1 MAGVSYRYPELAD
14 IIATLHVEQLTEHH
28 FRATQLDNPAH
39 HIVGGHIAGQAL
51 MAAARTAPGRTPH
64 SAHTYYVR
72 AGDARRPVDLQ
83 VAVIRDGG
91 TLATRQVTAHQDDQI
106 LLETLASF
114 TAPVEAPDYHQPR
127 PDVPDPD
134 TLPPVQDQLADYAD
148 ELDGLWVRERPFALR
163 YIDAPPRLAQDLPA
177 APPRTRLW
185 WKPTGPVPDDP
196 VLHSCLLTY
205 LTGTTMVEAALTQR
219 RATQVSVF
227 NALID
232 HALWF
237 QRPVDLSDWVLS
249 DQVSPSGVGGR
260 GLASATMYNRSGQ
273 LVCTAT
279 QELYFGRGRT

>member
-1 MAGVSYRYPELAD
+1 MSYRFPALAD
-14 IIATLHVEQLTEHH
+14 VIATLKVEPLTEHR

-51 MAAARTAPGRTPH
+51 MAAALTAPGRVPH

-72 AGDARRPVDLQ
+72 AGDASRPVELR

-91 TLATRQVTAHQDDQI
+91 TLATRQVTAHQDDTI

-114 TAPVEAPDYHQPR
+114 STDIDAFDYHRPP

-134 TLPPVQDQLADYAD
+134 TLPPVQQQLAGYAD
-148 ELDGLWVRERPFALR
+148 EHGGVWTHPRPFELR
-163 YIDAPPRLAQDLPA
+163 YIDAPPRLAQDLPDP
-177 APPRTRLW
+177 PPRTRLW
-185 WKPTGPVPDDP
+185 WRPSEPVPNDP
-196 VLHSCLLTY
+196 VLAPCLLTY
-205 LTGTTMVEAALTQR
+205 LSGVTMLESALVAR
-219 RATQVSVF
+219 RATQVSTF

-249 DQVSPSGVGGR
+249 DQSSPSGTGGR
-260 GLASATMYNRSGQ
+260 GLVNATMYNRSGH

-279 QELYFGRGRT
+279 QELYFGRG